1 MKTEPRTVDISKYWI
16 PRVRETAEF
25 QQIAN
30 ALNPEFNMLI
40 ERQNRMLED
49 GFILE
54 ATEYGVER
62 WEAIL
67 HLTVPD
73 RMTLDERKQ
82 QILNKLSVKIPYTM
96 PVLRQMLAA
105 IVGEGNFTLSLD
117 NDTQILDTQF
127 KVISRS
133 NVSAVQQLLKRV
145 LPMNLDLHMLVDGV
159 PAQYT
164 LLEYLESSGTQWIN
178 TRLYLHG
185 NSRVEFE
192 AMPLKRNYTNFF
204 FDSRQNTVS
213 TGMFGLSYGYNGAN
227 SHTMRIVYGD
237 QYRYIDRFKDGSSGV
252 LALGEKYSFLIDKGL
267 TYKNGSPVSR
277 YLESTGIQEQSF
289 TSVMPCYIFASVGNG
304 AITRFTMR
312 MYSFS
317 VKEND
322 ASVLD
327 LVPVLNPDGVP
338 GMYDRVSK
346 TFIANTGTGTF
357 GYRIKTPA
365 SDTMQLD
372 LDDPYYTAPS
382 GVWAKLIA
390 ENTLDIIADT
400 DLADGTTQG
409 YTWFANSGDAYQ
421 YFNIEEVNE
430 ND

>member
-1 MKTEPRTVDISKYWI
+1 MKTEPRTVDISKYWV

-40 ERQNRMLED
+40 ERQNRMLKD

-82 QILNKLSVKIPYTM
+82 QILNKLSVEIPYTM

-105 IVGEGNFTLSLD
+105 IVGEGNFTMSLD

-159 PAQYT
+159 PPQYT
-164 LLEYLESSGTQWIN
+164 TLEYLESSGTQ
-178 TRLYLHG
+178 YLLIDEPFKTGSGVYVDVH
-185 NSRVEFE
+185 
-192 AMPLKRNYTNFF
+192 LT
-204 FDSRQNTVS
+204 DSRLAQNSYYLYFYQLNFNS
-213 TGMFGLSYGYNGAN
+213 TYRIYAGLNGTARYIHNDEYGNYGSLLRAYSSDGRYSFGYNFRN
-227 SHTMRIVYGD
+227 SGQKI
-237 QYRYIDRFKDGSSGV
+237 
-252 LALGEKYSFLIDKGL
+252 L
-267 TYKNGSPVSR
+267 T
-277 YLESTGIQEQSF
+277 
-289 TSVMPCYIFASVGNG
+289 TSAGTYTQ
-304 AITRFTMR
+304 AITAGYVKSSSKFPVFCIWRENEKTSAPQKCSQR
-312 MYSFS
+312 VFS
-317 VKEND
+317 LQMTQGDVMTR
-322 ASVLD
+322 D
-327 LVPVLNPDGVP
+327 LVPVLNADGVP
-338 GMYDRVSK
+338 GMYDKVSK
-346 TFIANTGTGTF
+346 TFIANAGTGTF
-357 GYRIKTPA
+357 GYRIKTPV
-365 SDTMQLD
+365 SDTMPLD

-400 DLADGTTQG
+400 DLAEGTTQG